1 MKGDFSRVSFDP
13 RHHFSQV
20 LQQQGRVTLDADSNE
35 QGAILLHYLRTMAR
49 DLFGP
54 YGAPAG
60 NAGFGLQI
68 VQGQDGP
75 SLLIGAGRCYVQGVL
90 CESEGCDYNQ
100 QPHFVPAP
108 AGEAV
113 DTGDPLRR
121 WLQSR
126 TRGDNRFWIYLD
138 VWERHITALEMPPLR
153 EVALGG
159 PDTCSRVQVIW
170 QVRALPLDVIQER
183 MQALRERLSQRLAA
197 TQDPQERVRLQA
209 RVDALQAGI
218 TRLQQGLLAQSCA
231 EPLQLFERDP
241 LPRLAA
247 GIDPG
252 ERLDDPCTTSPDSS
266 YRGAENHLYR
276 VEIHRGNQDG
286 GQASFKWSRD
296 NGSVVTAWLSAAGG
310 RLEVADTRG
319 FAAGQWVEATDDRLD
334 LASTPGPLFRI
345 ASVES
350 ECLLVDGAPVW
361 DTEAVRPKLRLW
373 NQTALGDAPLLDG
386 VVPLVEGSTSE
397 PHWFALEDGIRVYFE
412 PGGEYHSGDYWLIPA
427 RVATGDIQWPDDSAG
442 NPQLLAPRGVEHH
455 QAPLGFVGRSVNGQ
469 DVGVLQ
475 PCACLVYPLS
485 TCGVLGQRGQ
495 AAPEL
500 RDGVPANGIVPLVV
514 ERPVTPVAPPAGVS
528 KKPRKR
534 KPPSK

>member
-1 MKGDFSRVSFDP
+1 MKGDFSRLSFDP

-20 LQQQGRVTLDADSNE
+20 LQQQGRVTLDADGNE

-68 VQGQDGP
+68 VADQDGP
-75 SLLIGAGRCYVQGVL
+75 SLRIGSGRCYVQGVL
-90 CESEGCDYNQ
+90 CESEGCDYID
-100 QPHFVPAP
+100 QPHYVPAP
-108 AGEAV
+108 AGDAA
-113 DTGDPLRR
+113 DSGDPLRS

-126 TRGDNRFWIYLD
+126 TRSDSRFWIYLD
-138 VWERHITALEMPPLR
+138 VWERHVTALEVPSLR

-159 PDTCSRVQVIW
+159 PDTCSRVQVVW
-170 QVRALPLDVIQER
+170 QVRALALDAIQER
-183 MQALRERLSQRLAA
+183 MQALLEQLKQRQAA
-197 TQDPQERVRLQA
+197 TQDSQERARLQA
-209 RVDALQAGI
+209 RMDSLQTGL
-218 TRLQQGLLAQSCA
+218 TRLQQGVWSQSCA

-247 GIDPG
+247 DIDPG
-252 ERLDDPCTTSPDSS
+252 ERLDDPCTTRPDSA

-276 VEIHRGNQDG
+276 VEIHRGNEGG
-286 GQASFKWSRD
+286 GQATFKWSRD
-296 NGSVVTAWLSAAGG
+296 NGSVATAWLSAAGG
-310 RLEVADTRG
+310 RLQVAETRG
-319 FAAGQWVEATDDRLD
+319 FSAGQWVELTDERLD

-350 ECLLVDGAPVW
+350 ECLIVDGAPVW
-361 DTEAVRPKLRLW
+361 DAEAVRPKVRLW
-373 NQTALGDAPLLDG
+373 NQVSLGDVKLVDG
-386 VVPLVEGSTSE
+386 VVPVVEGTASE
-397 PHWFALEDGIRVYFE
+397 PHWIALEDGIRVYFE

-427 RVATGDIQWPDDSAG
+427 RVATGDIQWPQDAAG

-455 QAPLGFVGRSVNGQ
+455 QAPLGFVGRSANGQ
-469 DVGVLQ
+469 DVDVLQ

-485 TCGVLGQRGQ
+485 TCGVLGQRVQ
-495 AAPEL
+495 TSPEW
-500 RDGVPANGIVPLVV
+500 RDGVPVNGIVPLVV
-514 ERPVTPVAPPAGVS
+514 ERPVAPPPGPVGTRKA
-528 KKPRKR
+528 PRKR